1 MLGVLKNISRIIA
14 NTPLG
19 RPGIVIV
26 MDFCIVRDESDLNI
40 NSRMNI
46 RVLSKYGV
54 WHDLLEIPLNQND
67 NKQQKYKYQ

>member
-46 RVLSKYGV
+46 RVL
-54 WHDLLEIPLNQND
+54 
-67 NKQQKYKYQ
+67 